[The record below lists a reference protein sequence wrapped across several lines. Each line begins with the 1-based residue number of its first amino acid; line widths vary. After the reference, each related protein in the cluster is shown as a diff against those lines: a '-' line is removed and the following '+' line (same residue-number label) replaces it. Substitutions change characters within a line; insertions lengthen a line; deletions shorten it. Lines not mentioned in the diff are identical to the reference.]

1 MGWIRRLLG
10 AQSSIPVFDRDSP
23 RLKTPPRRPFVCR
36 VASRSERGVTYTV
49 EVDEADTWT
58 CTCPDFTH
66 ERDVPGRPRYF
77 CKHCISVGYITGLK
91 RPKRWRRRGGVE
103 EWLVGEILTLD
114 DGTSRMQVDGF
125 VTSRELYEVHDM
137 TPALVK
143 KFLPTPDEEAV
154 FQSSDGD
161 GEDEGGCSLY
171 SEVRVNTVLN
181 SVEYLAER
189 QETERRREGARKGNA
204 KRAATMARKRA
215 LEEKAEAEARVA
227 FGGSIYLARCVYAYG
242 WREYSVYA
250 KDAEHARLL
259 VEKWLRSEDGRSE
272 TTELH
277 EDAVS
282 EYQSAMEDYR
292 DEKRSGTPDEELS
305 RPRKPK
311 KDEFRLKLEAVT
323 KTDLD
328 TTDYEI
334 ETVDWESEGRGWEH
348 DIYIDNNDG

>member
-1 MGWIRRLLG
+1 M
-10 AQSSIPVFDRDSP
+10 
-23 RLKTPPRRPFVCR
+23 
-36 VASRSERGVTYTV
+36 TYTV

-161 GEDEGGCSLY
+161 GDGEDEGGCSLY
-171 SEVRVNTVLN
+171 SEVRVNTVLD

-204 KRAATMARKRA
+204 KRAATMAGVVAPLWLRA
-215 LEEKAEAEARVA
+215 KCASCGGRGMFDHEVSQAQPVQAREAEEVPRSQL
-227 FGGSIYLARCVYAYG
+227 GGIQRRTAPPRRFDG
-242 WREYSVYA
+242 
-250 KDAEHARLL
+250 L
-259 VEKWLRSEDGRSE
+259 V
-272 TTELH
+272 
-277 EDAVS
+277 
-282 EYQSAMEDYR
+282 
-292 DEKRSGTPDEELS
+292 
-305 RPRKPK
+305 
-311 KDEFRLKLEAVT
+311 
-323 KTDLD
+323 
-328 TTDYEI
+328 
-334 ETVDWESEGRGWEH
+334 
-348 DIYIDNNDG
+348 

>member
-91 RPKRWRRRGGVE
+91 RPKRWRRRGGGE

-154 FQSSDGD
+154 FQSSDG
-161 GEDEGGCSLY
+161 EDEGGCSLY

-189 QETERRREGARKGNA
+189 QKAERRREGARKGNA

-215 LEEKAEAEARVA
+215 LEEKAEA
-227 FGGSIYLARCVYAYG
+227 
-242 WREYSVYA
+242 
-250 KDAEHARLL
+250 
-259 VEKWLRSEDGRSE
+259 
-272 TTELH
+272 
-277 EDAVS
+277 
-282 EYQSAMEDYR
+282 
-292 DEKRSGTPDEELS
+292 
-305 RPRKPK
+305 
-311 KDEFRLKLEAVT
+311 
-323 KTDLD
+323 
-328 TTDYEI
+328 
-334 ETVDWESEGRGWEH
+334 
-348 DIYIDNNDG
+348 

>member
-91 RPKRWRRRGGVE
+91 RPKRWRRRGGGE

-143 KFLPTPDEEAV
+143 KIP
-154 FQSSDGD
+154 
-161 GEDEGGCSLY
+161 
-171 SEVRVNTVLN
+171 
-181 SVEYLAER
+181 
-189 QETERRREGARKGNA
+189 
-204 KRAATMARKRA
+204 
-215 LEEKAEAEARVA
+215 
-227 FGGSIYLARCVYAYG
+227 AYTG
-242 WREYSVYA
+242 
-250 KDAEHARLL
+250 
-259 VEKWLRSEDGRSE
+259 
-272 TTELH
+272 
-277 EDAVS
+277 
-282 EYQSAMEDYR
+282 
-292 DEKRSGTPDEELS
+292 
-305 RPRKPK
+305 
-311 KDEFRLKLEAVT
+311 
-323 KTDLD
+323 
-328 TTDYEI
+328 
-334 ETVDWESEGRGWEH
+334 
-348 DIYIDNNDG
+348 

>member
-1 MGWIRRLLG
+1 M
-10 AQSSIPVFDRDSP
+10 
-23 RLKTPPRRPFVCR
+23 
-36 VASRSERGVTYTV
+36 
-49 EVDEADTWT
+49 
-58 CTCPDFTH
+58 
-66 ERDVPGRPRYF
+66 
-77 CKHCISVGYITGLK
+77 
-91 RPKRWRRRGGVE
+91 
-103 EWLVGEILTLD
+103 
-114 DGTSRMQVDGF
+114 
-125 VTSRELYEVHDM
+125 
-137 TPALVK
+137 
-143 KFLPTPDEEAV
+143 
-154 FQSSDGD
+154 FQSSD

-181 SVEYLAER
+181 SVEYLAEW
-189 QETERRREGARKGNA
+189 QKAERRREGARKGNA

-323 KTDLD
+323 KTNLD